1 MSHTNDHIVT
11 SFDEELN
18 ALKTTIS
25 LMGGLVE
32 SQLADALEAFRR
44 RDTALAEHCQQTDH
58 KTDELEAQIS
68 QLALQLLA
76 LRQPMAGDLRAIVV
90 SLKIASDLERMGD
103 NAKSIAKRAVT
114 LSQLPEIS
122 VVNGIARMTT
132 LTQHL
137 LTEMLD
143 AYARSDLDRAMVVWR
158 RDEEIDAMYTS
169 IFRELLTY
177 MMEDPRTITTCTH
190 LLFIAKNVE
199 RFGDHIT
206 NIAESFYFQQ
216 TGGYLTDDRPKGD
229 TSSTEIIRLDS
240 EL

>member
-18 ALKTTIS
+18 TLKTTIS

-44 RDTALAEHCQQTDH
+44 RDTVLAEHCQQTDH

-216 TGGYLTDDRPKGD
+216 TGEYLTDDRPKGD
-229 TSSTEIIRLDS
+229 TSSTEIIPLDS
-240 EL
+240 EV